1 MRYIALLLFSI
12 PYPLMAQIPVV
23 IDVPAAGRYV
33 LEVIVA
39 PDGTATIR
47 PLTINKVTSGGGPVI
62 PPVDTGD
69 LTPLSQ
75 RVKELTAAVDDTPA
89 TKNEFGLLYGAVA
102 DGIRKGTIQLDAA
115 NRSLA
120 LGSNA
125 IVSKT
130 GTGEKWKPWR
140 EGVSSELLK
149 LAVAGEYST
158 QLQITTTLEQI
169 EAGIVAHLT
178 GAQLDPADLKS
189 SVEFLTKLLAIFE
202 GL

>member
-12 PYPLMAQIPVV
+12 PCPLMAQIPVV

-47 PLTINKVTSGGGPVI
+47 PLTIHKVTSGGGPIV
-62 PPVDTGD
+62 PPVDGD

-102 DGIRKGTIQLDAA
+102 DGIQKGTIQLDAA

-140 EGVSSELLK
+140 EGVSAELLK

-158 QLQITTTLEQI
+158 QLQITTTLDQI
-169 EAGIVAHLT
+169 KAGIGAHLT
-178 GAQLDPADLKS
+178 GTQLDPADRKS
-189 SVEFLTKLLAIFE
+189 SVEVLTKLLAIFE